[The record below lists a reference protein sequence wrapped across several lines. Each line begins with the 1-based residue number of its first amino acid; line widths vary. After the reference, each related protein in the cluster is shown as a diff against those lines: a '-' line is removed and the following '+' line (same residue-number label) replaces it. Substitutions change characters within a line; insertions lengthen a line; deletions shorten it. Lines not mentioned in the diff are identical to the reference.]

1 MVRTRT
7 DARRAGA
14 RTGRATDLAEEVVIV
29 TTLAGEFFL
38 NLLEQD
44 QIWVTQDGR
53 RMELEVMERSHR
65 RNVLAML
72 ERRLPDLYRDWLSE
86 FLDEGVTVEQLAEL
100 GWVSRDPA
108 TGRYRPSGGRSWFEE
123 QPLVRRL
130 RAIQG
135 DPSVPSPGR

>member
-1 MVRTRT
+1 M
-7 DARRAGA
+7 
-14 RTGRATDLAEEVVIV
+14 
-29 TTLAGEFFL
+29 TTLVGEFFL

-65 RNVLAML
+65 GNVLAML
-72 ERRLPDLYRDWLSE
+72 ERRLPELYRDWLSE
-86 FLDEGVTVEQLAEL
+86 FLDEGVTFEQLAEL

-108 TGRYRPSGGRSWFEE
+108 TGRYRPSGGSGWFEE

-130 RAIQG
+130 RALQASS
-135 DPSVPSPGR
+135 SVPSPGR